1 MLLNKFSLFYN
12 VIIKTLIINYN
23 ESTPIQPMA
32 MKINLYLNLI
42 VNFEPIFII
51 QFYTKKSTMKLMYT

>member
-1 MLLNKFSLFYN
+1 MLLYQFSLFYN

-23 ESTPIQPMA
+23 ESAPIQPMA